1 MTDYTPGSTHGAWT
15 VIKETNRRTRGG
27 SHRIYRARSI
37 CCGNTRDVSANTL
50 RQSRL
55 NKATKCFT
63 CRNKLTRHEG
73 RLCPQCGA
81 LPWRRPE
88 DGSLCACGERFE
100 LEAIPRPE
108 VMHSSGAVENFGVVA
123 VDWR

>member
-1 MTDYTPGSTHGAWT
+1 MTDYTPGSTHGAWI
-15 VIKETNRRTRGG
+15 VLKETNRRTRGG
-27 SHRIYRARSI
+27 SHKIYRARSI

-63 CRNKLTRHEG
+63 CRDTNQTRLGKLCG
-73 RLCPQCGA
+73 QCCN
-81 LPWRRPE
+81 LPWCRPE
-88 DGSLCACGERFE
+88 DGSPCACGKRFE
-100 LEAIPRPE
+100 REVIPRPE
-108 VMHSSGAVENFGVVA
+108 VLHSNGAVENFGVVT